1 MKDRILESAGAP
13 HELEALYRG
22 NPAEFTRAF
31 PDALKTNPES
41 AILQAW
47 GARLFFE
54 ERKAAGEEVSRWRGR
69 DLWLTVVLSF
79 AAGTLAK
86 LPQWFTALNAERF
99 YARNLC
105 GIVAGALI
113 AWFCAQRFSRKAV
126 IPLAL
131 LLAALVDLNFLPGPG
146 DPKSESVF
154 LALLHAPF
162 FFWSLVGVAFLGGAW
177 RNLSGRM
184 DFLRYNGEL
193 LVYTTVV
200 LLGGMV
206 LTGIT
211 VALFQ
216 LIDMK
221 IEDWYMHYVVV
232 YGAIASPVVAT
243 LLVEKVVG
251 DRFKIAPLL
260 AKVFTP
266 LFLVTGVVYLA
277 AMILKQKNLFTD
289 REFLIAFNILLLVVL
304 GLCVFSISER
314 GAGESSG
321 AMDWMNIGLVAVTL
335 AIDAVALAAILFRVS
350 SYGFSPNRLAV
361 LGANLLVFVHLA
373 GILHCYLGFVRKNRA
388 FGDLGKWIAG
398 YLPAYTIWSLVV
410 TVGFPLAFRFR

>member
-1 MKDRILESAGAP
+1 MKDRIIEASNSA

-22 NPAEFTRAF
+22 SRAEFTRAF
-31 PDALKTNPES
+31 PEALKS
-41 AILQAW
+41 APDSALLQAW
-47 GARLFFE
+47 QERLFFQ
-54 ERKAAGEEVSRWRGR
+54 ERAAGGELVSRFSAR
-69 DLWLTVVLSF
+69 DIWLTAALSIL
-79 AAGTLAK
+79 AGTLAK
-86 LPQWFTALNAERF
+86 LPQWDPAVNAERF
-99 YARNLC
+99 YARNLA
-105 GIVAGALI
+105 GIVALALI
-113 AWFCAQRFSRKAV
+113 TWFCAQRLSRWGSLPLVLLAV
-126 IPLAL
+126 AL
-131 LLAALVDLNFLPGPG
+131 LDLNFLPDNPR
-146 DPKSESVF
+146 SESIF

-162 FFWSLVGVAFLGGAW
+162 FFWSLVGFAFLGGAW
-177 RNLSGRM
+177 RNLPGRM
-184 DFLRYNGEL
+184 DYLRYNGEL

-216 LIDMK
+216 TINVK
-221 IEDWYMHYVVV
+221 IEDWYMKYVVV
-232 YGAIASPVVAT
+232 YGALASPVVAT

-266 LFLVTGVVYLA
+266 LFLVTGVAYLG
-277 AMILKQKNLFTD
+277 AMALKQKNLFTD
-289 REFLIAFNILLLVVL
+289 REFLIAFNVLLLVVL

-314 GAGESSG
+314 GSRDSAG

-350 SYGFSPNRLAV
+350 TYGFSPNRIAV

-373 GILHCYLGFVRKNRA
+373 GILFHYLRFVGKKQGF
-388 FGDLGKWIAG
+388 DSLEKWIAG
-398 YLPAYTIWSLVV
+398 YLPAYTAWSLAVV
-410 TVGFPLAFRFR
+410 IGFPLAFRFR

>member
-1 MKDRILESAGAP
+1 MKDRILESAGSAR
-13 HELEALYRG
+13 ELEKLYRG
-22 NPAEFTRAF
+22 SPVEFTRAF
-31 PDALKTNPES
+31 PEALTEMPES
-41 AILQAW
+41 AVLLVWQE
-47 GARLFFE
+47 RLFFE
-54 ERKAAGEEVSRWRGR
+54 ERPAAAEAVPRLPAR
-69 DLWLTVVLSF
+69 DIWLTILISF
-79 AAGTLAK
+79 CEFNFTK
-86 LPQWFTALNAERF
+86 LPQWFPAATAERF

-105 GIVAGALI
+105 GILAGALI
-113 AWFCAQRFSRKAV
+113 AWFCVERRSRRGL
-126 IPLAL
+126 LAL
-131 LLAALVDLNFLPGPG
+131 VFLAAALVDLNLLPEES
-146 DPKSESVF
+146 KSESVV

-162 FFWSLVGVAFLGGAW
+162 VFWSLVGFAFLGGAW
-177 RNLSGRM
+177 RNLPGRM
-184 DFLRYNGEL
+184 DYLRYNGEL

-211 VALFQ
+211 LALFSM
-216 LIDMK
+216 IDVK
-221 IEDWYMHYVVV
+221 IEDWYMNHVVV

-251 DRFKIAPLL
+251 TRFKIAPLL

-266 LFLVTGVVYLA
+266 LFLVTGIAYLI

-289 REFLIAFNILLLVVL
+289 REFLLAFNVLLLVVL

-314 GAGESSG
+314 GSGESAG
-321 AMDWMNIGLVAVTL
+321 VMDWMNIGLVAVTL

-373 GILHCYLGFVRKNRA
+373 GILRHYLQFARKNRS
-388 FGDLGKWIAG
+388 FGDLEKWIAG
-398 YLPAYTIWSLVV
+398 YLPAYTAWSLVV
-410 TVGFPLAFRFR
+410 MLGFPLVFRFR

>member
-1 MKDRILESAGAP
+1 MKNRILEASRSA
-13 HELEALYRG
+13 HELESRYRG
-22 NPAEFTRAF
+22 SRAEFTRAF
-31 PDALKTNPES
+31 PEALKSAPDS

-47 GARLFFE
+47 QERLFFE
-54 ERKAAGEEVSRWRGR
+54 ERVADGEPVSRLCAR
-69 DLWLTVVLSF
+69 DIWLTAALSLL
-79 AAGTLAK
+79 AGTLAK
-86 LPQWFTALNAERF
+86 LPQWFPGVNAERF

-105 GIVAGALI
+105 GIVAFALI
-113 AWFCAQRFSRKAV
+113 AWFCTQRLSRRGV
-126 IPLAL
+126 LAL
-131 LLAALVDLNFLPGPG
+131 VLLAAALFYLNFLP
-146 DPKSESVF
+146 DNPKSASVY

-162 FFWSLVGVAFLGGAW
+162 FFWSLVGFAFLGGAW
-177 RNLSGRM
+177 RNLPGRM
-184 DFLRYNGEL
+184 DYLRYNGEL

-211 VALFQ
+211 FALFQ
-216 LIDMK
+216 MIDVK
-221 IEDWYMHYVVV
+221 IEEWYMKYVVV
-232 YGAIASPVVAT
+232 YGAIASPIVAT

-266 LFLVTGVVYLA
+266 LFLVTGVAYLG
-277 AMILKQKNLFTD
+277 AMALKQKNLFTD
-289 REFLIAFNILLLVVL
+289 REFLIAFNVLLLVVL

-314 GAGESSG
+314 GSKDSAG

-350 SYGFSPNRLAV
+350 TYGFSPNRIAV

-373 GILHCYLGFVRKNRA
+373 GILFHYLRFVRKTQG
-388 FGDLGKWIAG
+388 FESLEKWIAG
-398 YLPAYTIWSLVV
+398 YLPAYTAWSLAVM
-410 TVGFPLAFRFR
+410 VGFPLAFRFR